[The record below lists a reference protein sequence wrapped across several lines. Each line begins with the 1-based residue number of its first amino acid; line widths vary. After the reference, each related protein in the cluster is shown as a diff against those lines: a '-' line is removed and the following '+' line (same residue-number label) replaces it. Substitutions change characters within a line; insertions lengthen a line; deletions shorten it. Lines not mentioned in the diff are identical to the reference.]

1 MIHKASTASVLINR
15 QVFERLNEA
24 QAILLTHGVIRQTS
38 CFKITSASFERKN
51 PYSSHPQNR
60 AIITRYR
67 AHFLSSLSLSRR
79 KGTGSG
85 ETFQLSR
92 HLWSCKI
99 IRERKRGRKSSFCH
113 PFTLMENYFS
123 KKIRN
128 TNKTGYFFKS
138 RGRIWEIG
146 EEELVELLVEIDFWT
161 INLRSTSRGC
171 SYFRRDRIYSPR
183 GQTFEPEGGKGQG
196 SIRLPTDHCH
206 FTRAIIKGN
215 IILFRLFSSS
225 TVPRSSVRYEET
237 R

>member
-67 AHFLSSLSLSRR
+67 AHFLSSLSLSLSRR

-128 TNKTGYFFKS
+128 TNKTGCFFKL

-171 SYFRRDRIYSPR
+171 SYFRRDRIYGPR
-183 GQTFEPEGGKGQG
+183 GQTFERGWQRA
-196 SIRLPTDHCH
+196 RL
-206 FTRAIIKGN
+206 N
-215 IILFRLFSSS
+215 SS
-225 TVPRSSVRYEET
+225 PDRPLPFYSSHY
-237 R
+237 